1 MADINTGTIKN
12 PYRQFT
18 ETIPA
23 GQTKNIYYDANNFAI
38 LYTSSQNLSID
49 FGGSGGA
56 TPIWQGMK
64 YKSEVILPYVQ
75 LFNRDTLNSLTVTIC
90 MGIGDIE
97 DNRMSVAGAIEVQN
111 YANGSLNVN
120 TKVFKLLDVTEYTIG
135 AGETSVTLDPDG
147 ATFTRIQNTGTNDLR
162 LYAADGF
169 ILPAQSIEELT
180 LDTPFTVH
188 GVANDTLVFGRFK

>member
-23 GQTKNIYYDANNFAI
+23 GQTKTIYYDANNFAI

-75 LFNRDTLNSLTVTIC
+75 LFNRDLINSLTVTIC

-97 DNRMSVAGAIEVQN
+97 DNRLSVSGSVGVTNYNNEPLATTLSTYTPVAITEV
-111 YANGSLNVN
+111 
-120 TKVFKLLDVTEYTIG
+120 TIP
-135 AGETSVTLDPDG
+135 ASGEVTLDPAG
-147 ATFTRIQNTGTNDLR
+147 AKFTRLQNTSSNDVR

-169 ILPAQSIEELT
+169 ILTPNSTEELT
-180 LDTPFTVH
+180 LTTDFKVYGTA
-188 GVANDTLVFGRFK
+188 GDKLVFGRFN

>member
-97 DNRMSVAGAIEVQN
+97 DNRLSVSGSVSVTN
-111 YANGSLNVN
+111 YNNSPLITSLPAY
-120 TKVFKLLDVTEYTIG
+120 TLDSV
-135 AGETSVTLDPDG
+135 TSVTLDANGEATLDPTG
-147 ATFTRIQNTGTNDLR
+147 AKFTRIQNTGTADIR
-162 LYAADGF
+162 LYNANGF
-169 ILPAQSIEELT
+169 ILSPQGIEELT
-180 LDTPFTVH
+180 LDAPFTVY
-188 GVANDTLVFGRFK
+188 GTAGESLVFGRFL

>member
-97 DNRMSVAGAIEVQN
+97 DNRLSVSGSVSVTN
-111 YANGSLNVN
+111 YNNEPLATTLATYTPAS
-120 TKVFKLLDVTEYTIG
+120 VTE
-135 AGETSVTLDPDG
+135 VTLDANGEATLDPAG
-147 ATFTRIQNTGTNDLR
+147 AKFTRIQNTSTNNMR

-169 ILPAQSIEELT
+169 ILLPNGVEELT
-180 LDTPFTVH
+180 LNASFKVYGTIGDK
-188 GVANDTLVFGRFK
+188 LVFGRFI